1 MSHGQRVG
9 NRQVSHDARRRRQEE
24 AEEAEDNGEDL
35 QETEAMDEGL
45 ESDDILKAI
54 TKGSQEDVAEKLVM
68 HLETHP
74 DDPEARAMVKFFVRK
89 MYIRNGGL
97 PFNKTNPIP
106 FNLEELSN
114 EELANVLENMVVYSA
129 RSKQKDLVGRA
140 LNSLSNLGYIFG
152 GPEQAQVIEQ
162 IQSDETLRASLFE
175 VFLGTKFG
183 PLLSL
188 CITCTSHV
196 TNLIRN
202 GVQVR
207 REALAAKANGQ
218 RTTGTETQSGAS
230 SATSSAASSRVS
242 SNGSN

>member
-1 MSHGQRVG
+1 MYNGQRVG
-9 NRQVSHDARRRRQEE
+9 NRKVSHDERRRREEEEEE
-24 AEEAEDNGEDL
+24 ADQGEDL
-35 QETEAMDEGL
+35 RETEAMDEGL

-106 FNLEELSN
+106 FDLEALSN
-114 EELANVLENMVVYSA
+114 EELSNVLENMVVYSA

-140 LNSLSNLGYIFG
+140 MNSLTNLGYIFG
-152 GPEQAQVIEQ
+152 GAEHAKLIDQ
-162 IQSDETLRASLFE
+162 IQSDETLRSSLFE

-188 CITCTSHV
+188 CITCSAHV
-196 TNLIRN
+196 TNLVRN
-202 GVQVR
+202 FVQVKR
-207 REALAAKANGQ
+207 DGKRAA
-218 RTTGTETQSGAS
+218 GTAETATEQGKS
-230 SATSSAASSRVS
+230 SAESSRAFSGVPT
-242 SNGSN
+242 NGSN

>member
-1 MSHGQRVG
+1 MSNAQRVANG
-9 NRQVSHDARRRRQEE
+9 RVSHQERR
-24 AEEAEDNGEDL
+24 AEERGAEETEGEDL
-35 QETEAMDEGL
+35 RETEAMDEGL

-54 TKGSQEDVAEKLVM
+54 TKGSQEDVAEKLVLY
-68 HLETHP
+68 LETHP

-106 FNLEELSN
+106 FDLEPLSN

-140 LNSLSNLGYIFG
+140 MNTITNLGYIFG
-152 GPEQAQVIEQ
+152 GEEQAKLVDQ
-162 IQSDETLRASLFE
+162 IQSDETLRSSLFE

-188 CITCTSHV
+188 GITTLSHV

-202 GVQVR
+202 FVQVKR
-207 REALAAKANGQ
+207 NGERAASAKGD
-218 RTTGTETQSGAS
+218 SGKS
-230 SATSSAASSRVS
+230 SAESSRS
-242 SNGSN
+242 SSGVPANGSN

>member
-1 MSHGQRVG
+1 MSHGQRVD

-24 AEEAEDNGEDL
+24 EEEAQDNGEDL
-35 QETEAMDEGL
+35 QETEAMDEAL

-74 DDPEARAMVKFFVRK
+74 QDPEARAMVKFFVRK

-106 FNLEELSN
+106 FNLEELTN

-140 LNSLSNLGYIFG
+140 MNALTNIGYIFG
-152 GPEQAQVIEQ
+152 GPEQAKMLDQ
-162 IQSDETLRASLFE
+162 IQADETLRSSLFE

-188 CITCTSHV
+188 CITCASHV
-196 TNLIRN
+196 TNLVRN
-202 GVQVR
+202 GVQAR
-207 REALAAKANGQ
+207 REALNARINGQ
-218 RTTGTETQSGAS
+218 RATGSEEESRAS
-230 SATSSAASSRVS
+230 SATSSSTSNRVP

>member
-1 MSHGQRVG
+1 MNNGQRVG

-24 AEEAEDNGEDL
+24 EEEAADNGEDL

-74 DDPEARAMVKFFVRK
+74 QDPEARAMVKFFVRK

-97 PFNKTNPIP
+97 PFNKANPIP
-106 FNLEELSN
+106 FDLEVLSN

-140 LNSLSNLGYIFG
+140 MNSLTNLGYIFG
-152 GPEQAQVIEQ
+152 GEEQAKVIDQ
-162 IQSDETLRASLFE
+162 IQSDETLRSSLFE

-188 CITCTSHV
+188 CITCASHV
-196 TNLIRN
+196 TNLARN
-202 GVQVR
+202 AIQAR
-207 REALAAKANGQ
+207 REAINGK
-218 RTTGTETQSGAS
+218 RSTGTEAGSGENT
-230 SATSSAASSRVS
+230 ATSSAASGRVS
-242 SNGSN
+242 ANGSN

>member
-1 MSHGQRVG
+1 MHNGVRTT
-9 NRQVSHDARRRRQEE
+9 NRYVSHDARRGRDQEE
-24 AEEAEDNGEDL
+24 EEEGEGEDL
-35 QETEAMDEGL
+35 RETEAMDEGL

-106 FNLEELSN
+106 FDLESLSN
-114 EELANVLENMVVYSA
+114 EELSNVLENMVVYSA

-140 LNSLSNLGYIFG
+140 MNSLTNLGYIFG
-152 GPEQAQVIEQ
+152 GDEQAKVIDQ
-162 IQSDETLRASLFE
+162 IQSDETLRSSLFE

-188 CITCTSHV
+188 CITCSSHL
-196 TNLIRN
+196 TNLARN
-202 GVQVR
+202 FVQ
-207 REALAAKANGQ
+207 AKRNGQ
-218 RTTGTETQSGAS
+218 RTAGGTATQGTNS
-230 SATSSAASSRVS
+230 SESARTSSGVS